1 MKKNKNQFTT
11 IGSVDV
17 EEKIKEAYEDKNGI
31 PFSTKILNKQVH
43 KEYYQK
49 YHRRYSYTFKNK
61 QSPNQ
66 VPNYLSS
73 HRLPLVD
80 RTNYQFSSST
90 VVTTPSINEH
100 SQQNF
105 VNLSI

>member
-1 MKKNKNQFTT
+1 MSSTCALCCRSGIKNKNQFTT

-17 EEKIKEAYEDKNGI
+17 EEKIKM
-31 PFSTKILNKQVH
+31 
-43 KEYYQK
+43 
-49 YHRRYSYTFKNK
+49 TFKNK
-61 QSPNQ
+61 QSSNQ

-73 HRLPLVD
+73 HRLLLVD

-90 VVTTPSINEH
+90 VVTTPSTNEH